1 MPRRLVSSTR
11 SQILRMTAAELKSSI
26 RASEGRVV
34 LAQAHVSIPSM
45 ISNVMGV
52 EILQAFGAD
61 MIFLNGYSLDPEQ
74 TNIGLVAEEF
84 DEEAGDYRPKTYRA
98 RDLRRLINVPLGVYL
113 ECGAGDDASTST
125 TSKAQVK
132 ADRVASPEN
141 LQRVLDEGFDF
152 IVLGGN
158 PGTRTRIET
167 IIENTRLAKQILGDR
182 VLIMAGKWED
192 GVYEKVLGD
201 PLARLDSKDV
211 ATQLLEA
218 GADVITMP
226 MPGGRP
232 GITPDNI
239 RELIEHIHRTDEDA
253 LALTFLDS
261 SVEGSDV
268 DTVRQITLMS
278 RVAGAD
284 IHAIGDA
291 GLGGIAVPEDL
302 MQLSMTVKGRRL
314 TWLRLAIGA
323 R

>member
-11 SQILRMTAAELKSSI
+11 SQIQQMTAQELKSSI
-26 RASEGRVV
+26 RASEGRIV
-34 LAQAHVSIPSM
+34 LAQAHVGIPPM

-52 EILQAFGAD
+52 ELLQAFGAD
-61 MIFLNGYSLDPEQ
+61 MIFMNGYSMDPSV
-74 TNIGLVAEEF
+74 TNPGLVAEEY
-84 DEEAGDYRPKTYRA
+84 DQAVGDYQPKVYRA
-98 RDLRRLINVPLGVYL
+98 KDLRRTINVPLGVYL
-113 ECGAGDDASTST
+113 ECGAGDDAATSTS
-125 TSKAQVK
+125 SKSQVR
-132 ADRVASPEN
+132 ADRVASEEN
-141 LQRVLDEGFDF
+141 LSHVLEEGFDF
-152 IVLGGN
+152 VILGGN
-158 PGTRTRIET
+158 PGTRTKIES
-167 IIENTRLAKQILGDR
+167 IIESTRLAKRILGDK

-192 GVYEKVLGD
+192 GVHEKVIGD
-201 PLARLDSKDV
+201 PLARVDSRDVVVALLD
-211 ATQLLEA
+211 A

-232 GITPDNI
+232 GITPDMI
-239 RELIEHIHRTDEDA
+239 RELIELIHTHDQDA

-278 RVAGAD
+278 RVSGAD

-302 MQLSMTVKGRRL
+302 MQMSMTVKGRRL